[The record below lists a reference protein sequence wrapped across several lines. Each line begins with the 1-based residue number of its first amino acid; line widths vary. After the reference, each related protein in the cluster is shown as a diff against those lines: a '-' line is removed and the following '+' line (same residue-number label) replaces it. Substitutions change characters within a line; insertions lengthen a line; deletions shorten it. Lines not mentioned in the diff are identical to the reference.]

1 MVKKIRFF
9 FCIVL
14 YSTVGWS
21 QSSILD
27 KYIEEGLQ
35 NNLSLKSN
43 DLDIKI
49 RQSVISQTKKLWNPN
64 VDLNGSYLLA
74 TGGRT
79 IVFPV
84 GDLFNP
90 TYATLNQ
97 LTGTQQ
103 FPTDLENFE
112 SQLTPNN
119 FLDVQFNGAK
129 PLINSAIKYNQK
141 IQNEILLIQELNKDI
156 THQDITF
163 QIKTAYYNYL
173 KSFKGIATLE
183 ESLETLNELLKFNKV
198 LVKYSKATED
208 AISDVDYRIANLESQ
223 KVGISE
229 QQILAKALLNLLVN
243 KPLDDD
249 VNIDTKILLSFN
261 PLEKELL
268 DLKDEALV
276 DRTEIKQLGISD
288 KINTLNQSRIK
299 KEGNPELN
307 VFAGI
312 GIQTEEFNFDGG
324 GPLYTT
330 GLSMSM
336 NIIDGGLR
344 KKKIEQLK
352 FEREKIDNDKARLN
366 QKIEIEIT
374 QNYYQIKSIE
384 SQIQSAESA
393 ERSAQK
399 SYNILKTKYEN
410 DKILL
415 IELLQAQ
422 NRLTS
427 SQLNLDILK
436 FDHLIKL
443 AELNKLLGK

>member
-1 MVKKIRFF
+1 MVNR
-9 FCIVL
+9 
-14 YSTVGWS
+14 
-21 QSSILD
+21 
-27 KYIEEGLQ
+27 
-35 NNLSLKSN
+35 
-43 DLDIKI
+43 
-49 RQSVISQTKKLWNPN
+49 
-64 VDLNGSYLLA
+64 
-74 TGGRT
+74 
-79 IVFPV
+79 
-84 GDLFNP
+84 
-90 TYATLNQ
+90 
-97 LTGTQQ
+97 
-103 FPTDLENFE
+103 
-112 SQLTPNN
+112 
-119 FLDVQFNGAK
+119 
-129 PLINSAIKYNQK
+129 
-141 IQNEILLIQELNKDI
+141 
-156 THQDITF
+156 
-163 QIKTAYYNYL
+163 
-173 KSFKGIATLE
+173 
-183 ESLETLNELLKFNKV
+183 
-198 LVKYSKATED
+198 
-208 AISDVDYRIANLESQ
+208 
-223 KVGISE
+223 
-229 QQILAKALLNLLVN
+229 
-243 KPLDDD
+243 PLDDD
-249 VNIDTKILLSFN
+249 VNIDTNILLFFS

-268 DLKDEALV
+268 DLKEEALV

-324 GPLYTT
+324 APLYTT

-352 FEREKIDNDKARLN
+352 FERERIDNDKARLN

-393 ERSAQK
+393 VRSTQK